1 MIKKRKKSFY
11 NNLVQRHALNQK
23 KIIWFFECY
32 PLKEKNQAK
41 FFLVLFCIYDFSETT
56 KFIMGFL
63 KGF

>member
-1 MIKKRKKSFY
+1 MLKITKKEP
-11 NNLVQRHALNQK
+11 
-23 KIIWFFECY
+23 WFLMCH

-63 KGF
+63 KGFNVEASKI